1 MMEKRLLLAVVLSM
15 AVIFV
20 FQFMQPKK
28 TGDIV
33 EPQPQSVPAEEQKV
47 TAVSDKTLTR
57 AGEYLSGEKE
67 KTALLD
73 SEDLQLTLS
82 TFGASIKAA
91 YIKNYLSDPL
101 NSDDKTPVNLIIPE
115 KGSDC
120 PLAVTFNFDASY
132 NDEAYGAWKILKQDR
147 EEVIFQ
153 KLFKGGIV
161 LTKKYSLNKENASVL
176 DVEIALK
183 NEGIKDVDIDGLTVL
198 WPKNLGSTGDGKAE
212 KLVRI
217 KKGGVARIDSKLF
230 TKDTGKDAKQ
240 GLVNFAGIQDR
251 YFIAIIIPE
260 STSSGYISRQL
271 EDGQS
276 EVGVIYT
283 GGMLQS
289 NEKRLY
295 KMKLYMG
302 AKEYNALKKLGVGA
316 EELVFSG
323 WTFFFRADLW
333 FPWMC
338 NILLLLLNFFNKFFH
353 NYGISIIM
361 VTVLTKVITYP
372 AMRAQFKSMR
382 KMQDLAPK
390 IQAIKAKYK
399 DNPQKL
405 NQETMELYKKH
416 KVNPMGGCLPML
428 AQMPI
433 FIAFY
438 IVIYRAVEL
447 RGASFIN
454 LHMALPAS
462 MGSGALWI
470 TDLSMKDPTYILPV
484 LMGATMFLQ
493 QKLSGTSMDPSQA
506 KAMMIMPLV
515 FTFIFLSFPSGLV
528 LYWLVSNLLSIIQQ
542 IYHNVEEGKTWSG
555 KQKAVEKT
563 A

>member
-1 MMEKRLLLAVVLSM
+1 MEKRLLLAVILSM
-15 AVIFV
+15 AVLFV

-28 TGDIV
+28 TGDIA
-33 EPQPQSVPAEEQKV
+33 EPQPQNVPVEEQKIES
-47 TAVSDKTLTR
+47 VSDTVSIKTS
-57 AGEYLSGEKE
+57 EYLSGEKE
-67 KTALLD
+67 KTVLLD
-73 SEDLQLTLS
+73 SEDVQFTFS

-91 YIKNYLSDPL
+91 YIKNYLSEPL

-120 PLAVTFNFDASY
+120 PLAVTFRFDGSY
-132 NDEAYGAWKILKQDR
+132 NDETYGVWKILKQDE

-153 KLFKGGIV
+153 KLVKGGII

-176 DVEIALK
+176 DVEITLK
-183 NEGIKDVDIDGLTVL
+183 NEGIKDVDIEGLTVM
-198 WPKNLGSTGDGKAE
+198 WPKGLGSTSDPKAE

-217 KKGGVARIDSKLF
+217 KRGGVARIDSKLF
-230 TKDTGKDAKQ
+230 TKDTGDNVKQ

-251 YFIAIIIPE
+251 YFIAIIMPE
-260 STSSGYISRQL
+260 STSQGYISRPL
-271 EDGQS
+271 DKDQS
-276 EVGVIYT
+276 QVGVVYT
-283 GGMLQS
+283 GGALQS

-302 AKEYNALKKLGVGA
+302 AKEYNALKKLNVGA

-353 NYGISIIM
+353 NYGISIIL
-361 VTVLTKVITYP
+361 VTILTKVITYP

-390 IQAIKAKYK
+390 IQAIKAKHK

-454 LHMALPAS
+454 LHLNLPAS
-462 MGSGALWI
+462 LGGAALWI
-470 TDLSMKDPTYILPV
+470 TDLSIKDPTYILPV

-493 QKLSGTSMDPSQA
+493 QKLSGTSMDPTQA

-528 LYWLVSNLLSIIQQ
+528 LYWLISNLLSIIQQ

-555 KQKAVEKT
+555 KPKAV
-563 A
+563 AA